1 MAREQ
6 FSHAGVLRQ
15 TPGKLR
21 FSEQN
26 GTDLSQRGPVS
37 TEKYTKLYDADWRK
51 AQTDWQAY
59 RLNDPL
65 IAFQTVAHKG
75 ALGKSFSRSSE
86 QLANSPAAVEESR
99 GQR

>member
-37 TEKYTKLYDADWRK
+37 TEKYTKLYDAMAPAESEFSFKEQR
-51 AQTDWQAY
+51 A
-59 RLNDPL
+59 RV
-65 IAFQTVAHKG
+65 AFQLWSTLRIACG
-75 ALGKSFSRSSE
+75 RGCRSRDNFSI
-86 QLANSPAAVEESR
+86 L
-99 GQR
+99 